1 MQFSS
6 TDIISQAWQLWKNH
20 IVFSWLVLGVI
31 FLVTIVFAILDPRGE
46 SILMSLLSMVV
57 TLFFEL
63 GAFALFL
70 KLVRTGQEGKI
81 EEIIGQKDVFLQAFI
96 GTVIYYILMVI
107 GFILFIVPGVYVA
120 VRFLFLPYVFVDQK
134 LGWQEALKEASR
146 LSEGNRF
153 NLFGF
158 VLILIA
164 MNIVGALLLLVGLL
178 VSIPLSAIAMAMAYE
193 HLKKEKSGVQEGVK
207 VKETIAQVVEM
218 PAATP
223 EPAI

>member
-81 EEIIGQKDVFLQAFI
+81 EEIIGQKDIFLQAFI